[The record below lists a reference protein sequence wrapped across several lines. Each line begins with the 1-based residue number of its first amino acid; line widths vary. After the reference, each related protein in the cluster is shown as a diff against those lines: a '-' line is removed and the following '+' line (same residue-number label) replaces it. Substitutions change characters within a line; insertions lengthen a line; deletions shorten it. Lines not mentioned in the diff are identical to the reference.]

1 MRAEWNAFA
10 KDPSLP
16 LPQLTAHDHEE
27 KADLY
32 EKLMNVWEDQQE
44 APEPIFKDVSAIV
57 ASTRS
62 EWFGTGPGYA
72 VSLRSTAYSHKS
84 HAEATAD
91 LKWAEGLKVPKRTD
105 SGLGKR
111 SSAGNLAER
120 PNKRRS
126 LHTEISEGYRPL
138 PGERW

>member
-16 LPQLTAHDHEE
+16 LSQPTAHDHEE

-32 EKLMNVWEDQQE
+32 EKLMNVWEDHEE
-44 APEPIFKDVSAIV
+44 APEPTFKDVSAIV
-57 ASTRS
+57 ASAKS

-72 VSLRSTAYSHKS
+72 VSCRSTAYTHKS

-91 LKWAEGLKVPKRTD
+91 LRWAEGLKVPKRTD

-111 SSAGNLAER
+111 SSDNLSER
-120 PNKRRS
+120 PNKRRR
-126 LHTEISEGYRPL
+126 LHTEISEGYRPAK
-138 PGERW
+138 GERW